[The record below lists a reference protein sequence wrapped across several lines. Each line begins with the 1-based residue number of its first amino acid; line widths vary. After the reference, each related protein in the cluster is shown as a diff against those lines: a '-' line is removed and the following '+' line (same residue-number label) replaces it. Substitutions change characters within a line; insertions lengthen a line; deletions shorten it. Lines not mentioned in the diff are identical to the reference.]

1 MKNGKIVIFKLPQYQ
16 YLYTLSSHK
25 SSVTCIFI
33 DEKKIVSGSS
43 DKSIIIWDIAT
54 RTVLQQITDHRSRIV
69 KLKFDQDIL
78 ISCSKDCYL
87 LVHNIL
93 DVNNVKL
100 VKNLVV
106 NESQLADQTWVCNA
120 ADLNKDYLAVGLN
133 NKIGVWERKENFRLL
148 PLIEAHEGFV
158 TGLLLLNDDIVI
170 SGSNDKTVCFQ
181 I

>member
-1 MKNGKIVIFKLPQYQ
+1 MKNGKIVIFQLPDYQ
-16 YLYTLSSHK
+16 YLYTLSGHK
-25 SSVTCIFI
+25 SSVTCLFI

-43 DKSIIIWDIAT
+43 DESMIIWDIST
-54 RTVLQQITDHRSRIV
+54 RAVLQQITDHKSRIV

-78 ISCSKDCYL
+78 ISCSKDCCL
-87 LVHNIL
+87 LVHNIF
-93 DVNNVKL
+93 DVSNVKM
-100 VKNLVV
+100 VKNLAL
-106 NESQLADQTWVCNA
+106 NESQLDNQKLICNA
-120 ADLNKDYLAVGLN
+120 ADINKEYLAVGLN

-158 TGLLLLNDDIVI
+158 TGLLVLNDDILI